1 VTHARVIVLI
11 GVPGS
16 GKSTWAA
23 SQKATVLSSD
33 AMRLTLSGSETD
45 QTIHGKVFA
54 AMRYL
59 LRQRLAIGGQDTI
72 IDATN
77 VRRKDRKAWIQLAQ
91 KYNASPEAVYFNLSL
106 EQALRRNRKRSRVV
120 PDEVIRS
127 MFSKL
132 QPPIEDEGFTKI
144 VTISA

>member
-1 VTHARVIVLI
+1 MTHARVIVLI

-33 AMRLTLSGSETD
+33 QMRLTLSGDETD

-59 LRQRLAIGGQDTI
+59 LRQRLVIGEQDTI

-77 VRRKDRKAWIQLAQ
+77 IRRKDRKAWIQLAL
-91 KYNASPEAVYFNLSL
+91 KFGARPEAVYFNLSL
-106 EQALRRNRKRSRVV
+106 EEALRRNRKRSRVV
-120 PDEVIRS
+120 PEDVIRS

-132 QPPIEDEGFTKI
+132 QPPGLDEGFTKI